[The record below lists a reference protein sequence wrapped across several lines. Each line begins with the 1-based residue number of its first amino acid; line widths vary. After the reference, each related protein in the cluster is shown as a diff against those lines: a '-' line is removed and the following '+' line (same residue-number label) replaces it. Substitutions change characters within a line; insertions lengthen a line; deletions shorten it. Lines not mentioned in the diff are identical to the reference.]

1 MDTEVAEAGA
11 VPVLVRM
18 MLFGAPVVEHV
29 GLAAL
34 LPPPRFA
41 PRSVIPVIW
50 TRAEFDSEP
59 KMPNTKPPI
68 DTAAIRVTAMIR
80 TVDMIGEMAFLDPE
94 SFIIWSQFRP
104 MN

>member
-1 MDTEVAEAGA
+1 MVTEVAEAGA

-18 MLFGAPVVEHV
+18 MLFGKPAVPHD
-29 GLAAL
+29 GLAEL

-41 PRSVIPVIW
+41 PTSVIPVIW
-50 TRAEFDSEP
+50 TRAEFDEDP
-59 KMPNTKPPI
+59 KIPNTKPPI
-68 DTAAIRVTAMIR
+68 DTAAIRVTAIIR

-94 SFIIWSQFRP
+94 SFILWSRVRP

>member
-1 MDTEVAEAGA
+1 MDIDVAEAGA
-11 VPVLVRM
+11 VPVLVKM
-18 MLFGAPVVEHV
+18 MLFGAGVVEHV
-29 GLAAL
+29 GLAEL
-34 LPPPRFA
+34 LPPPRVA

-59 KMPNTKPPI
+59 KIPNTKPPI

-80 TVDMIGEMAFLDPE
+80 TVDMIGEMAFLDPGN
-94 SFIIWSQFRP
+94 FILRSRARL